1 MNPQETSKQAQRLL
15 LPLYNLSCSSGDAL
29 TIERILSR
37 QPGVTEVYA
46 NPVTEIAYIDYD
58 PTVTNEA
65 HLKLVIQRAG
75 FSPREGEK

>member
-1 MNPQETSKQAQRLL
+1 MNPQKTSKQAQRLS

-37 QPGVTEVYA
+37 QLGVLDVYA

-58 PTVTNEA
+58 PALTNEA

-75 FSPREGEK
+75 FSPKESEK